1 MKFIGIGMIWIG
13 FGLAVAGAAFGT
25 GGEDAAVGVGI
36 VGAICAMFAT
46 IAVARN
52 DQIIEIKMALAI
64 FFVLCYRFFGCIGRH
79 KNRGSLK

>member
-1 MKFIGIGMIWIG
+1 MTIFFKVVLFVSRNVWWARKDIVMKFIGIGMIWIG

-52 DQIIEIKMALAI
+52 D
-64 FFVLCYRFFGCIGRH
+64 
-79 KNRGSLK
+79 